1 MAYSIESFHQ
11 VARDYTLGFDEM
23 FDQLFSIMENRVSLP
38 NFPPYNIVKISD
50 DLYQIQIAL
59 AGMCEDDITVEVI
72 EQKLIVKKKS
82 EKTAISTNVLKEKTI
97 HRGIATR
104 NFEKM
109 WTLAEDLIV
118 QGASFVNGMLD
129 IDIARIV
136 PEHKKPRTI
145 EVSSSR
151 KEDQDQ
157 S

>member
-1 MAYSIESFHQ
+1 M
-11 VARDYTLGFDEM
+11 
-23 FDQLFSIMENRVSLP
+23 
-38 NFPPYNIVKISD
+38 
-50 DLYQIQIAL
+50 
-59 AGMCEDDITVEVI
+59 
-72 EQKLIVKKKS
+72 
-82 EKTAISTNVLKEKTI
+82 KEKTI

-109 WTLAEDLIV
+109 WTLAEDMIV